1 MQTLL
6 KSTRAYQL
14 LKTEGKQGDFSHA
27 YLLSFEDGSFLRA
40 ALKIFA
46 KLFFACDE
54 PTTPAQKRASELID
68 DENFTD
74 CVLFPAEG
82 KKLVVEDAE
91 KIVEESNLT
100 PVEGER
106 KVFLLGD
113 FSEANAQTQNK
124 LLKLL
129 EEPPKGV
136 IFLLGATSPFAVLPT
151 VLSRTKK
158 LEIFPFS
165 ESEIRDFLQRRYEGK
180 YAAEDLA
187 LCAATSGGNAG
198 EACKLLEGGRYHGL
212 VEDAFSLLLSPVYKL
227 PIAVKQAGE
236 TPYKK
241 ELLRVLRL
249 ILRDGLVRKTGAGG
263 KLFLSAERAR
273 IDEVAKAFT
282 IGGLLNAQE
291 ALTEAEKQVHFN
303 AVFPQCIESCMAKI
317 FTENEK
323 IEGYKEK
330 RI

>member
-14 LKTEGKQGDFSHA
+14 LKTEGKKGDFSHA
-27 YLLSFEDGSFLRA
+27 YLLSFEDGSFLRT
-40 ALKIFA
+40 ALKVFA
-46 KLFFACDE
+46 KLFFECDE
-54 PTTPAQKRASELID
+54 PVTPAQKRASELID
-68 DENFTD
+68 DENFSD
-74 CVLFPAEG
+74 CVFFPAEG

-91 KIVEESNLT
+91 KIIEESTLT

-113 FSEANAQTQNK
+113 FSDANVQTQNK

-136 IFLLGATSPFAVLPT
+136 VFLLGATSPFSVLPT

-165 ESEIRDFLQRRYEGK
+165 EEEVLGCLQRRYEGK
-180 YAAEDLA
+180 YSSEDLA
-187 LCAATSGGNAG
+187 ACAATSGGNVG
-198 EACKLLEGGRYHGL
+198 EGCKLLEGGRYHGL
-212 VEDAFSLLLSPVYKL
+212 VEDAFSLLLSPIYKL

-241 ELLRVLRL
+241 ELLRLLRL
-249 ILRDGLVRKTGAGG
+249 ILRDGLVRKTGVRG
-263 KLFLSAERAR
+263 KLLLASERAR
-273 IDEVAKAFT
+273 IDEVAKRFT
-282 IGGLLNAQE
+282 IGGLSFAQG
-291 ALTEAEKQVHFN
+291 ALSEAEKQVNFN

-317 FTENEK
+317 FAENEK